1 METAVHLDMLILYA
15 ADYFD
20 HSRADDIFE
29 HERQIAREMGF
40 ATALFDFDSGQLFS
54 VDGGGELDLP
64 LFEERKSLYR
74 GWQSS
79 SPSFYDDT
87 VLSLLSELG
96 SPVTS
101 SEAYECLRSS
111 EMYGEYV
118 GHLMPRTINLSFD
131 EAMDEENLR
140 DALSELGGVA
150 FVKDYVKSV
159 RGLRRIEL
167 DEDGNVF
174 RALDVL
180 HRIAEYRGNA
190 FAGGFCLKQWC
201 EFDEQV
207 RVFVISHEVGLCCEH
222 DCAWGGGLPADILSQ
237 VLYLPSEFYTVDLGH
252 DSLSGNWFVVECGDG
267 QESDCGSIE
276 KMQEMY
282 KKLSMFA

>member
-1 METAVHLDMLILYA
+1 METARPNMLILYT

-29 HERQIAREMGF
+29 YERQIAREMGF
-40 ATALFDFDSGQLFS
+40 ATALFDFDSGHLFS
-54 VDGGGELDLP
+54 VDDGSELDRGEDLP
-64 LFEERKSLYR
+64 PFEGRKSLYR

-87 VLSLLSELG
+87 VLPLLSEFG

-101 SEAYECLRSS
+101 SQAYECLRSS
-111 EMYGEYV
+111 EMYGKYV
-118 GHLMPRTINLSFD
+118 GHLMPKTINMSFD

-140 DALSELGGVA
+140 DVLSELGGVA

-167 DEDGNVF
+167 NEDGSVF
-174 RALDVL
+174 GALNVL
-180 HRIAEYRGNA
+180 HQIAEYRGNA

-207 RVFVISHEVGLCCEH
+207 PSCFCVEANRAHEVL
-222 DCAWGGGLPADILSQ
+222 L
-237 VLYLPSEFYTVDLGH
+237 
-252 DSLSGNWFVVECGDG
+252 
-267 QESDCGSIE
+267 SDCSAVSWQE
-276 KMQEMY
+276 KGYGILQCER
-282 KKLSMFA
+282 LRLRRI